1 MEILLNELILWAGLA
16 FLFWVMKDNM
26 DGVETGLDAD
36 TPGQAGHPRGPLHFD
51 QAEQLT
57 EPIGSY
63 LNAPIY
69 RHARIDGK
77 DYEFSYAFP
86 HNGGAL
92 RLADGERYLQPG
104 LVYQPA

>member
-1 MEILLNELILWAGLA
+1 MEILLIELILWAGLA

-26 DGVETGLDAD
+26 DGVESEIDSNAM
-36 TPGQAGHPRGPLHFD
+36 GQAGNQRLSVHFD

-57 EPIGSY
+57 EPIGTY

-86 HNGGAL
+86 YDGGAV
-92 RLADGERYLQPG
+92 RLSAGERYLKPG
-104 LVYQPA
+104 LVYHLA